1 MCLMGLQGEVPGG
14 GEWAHTIHDSKEET
28 ETVFAETLQSQ
39 ELKPC
44 VWEGQLETAHSGLIH
59 GSSQDGEGCIISG
72 ILCKGPSWPVVL
84 QLQNQCIALEPGG
97 DDFPS
102 GRCHGL
108 LALNQVSAWRGTG
121 DDW

>member
-1 MCLMGLQGEVPGG
+1 MCLMGLQREVPGG

-44 VWEGQLETAHSGLIH
+44 VWEGQLETAHRGLIH
-59 GSSQDGEGCIISG
+59 GSSQHGEGC
-72 ILCKGPSWPVVL
+72 PSWPVVL
-84 QLQNQCIALEPGG
+84 QLQNQCIALGPGG

-108 LALNQVSAWRGTG
+108 LALHQVSAWRGTG
-121 DDW
+121 D